1 MSMFHDDLQRIRF
14 VLIGSLIMILALGIG
29 LGIRISTL
37 FGHAAAQNVS
47 DTPLPAFIHQG
58 DKTTIPQGSMLR
70 SRLAV
75 QEVTIKTTPHT
86 ILLPAAV
93 ETDPTRTV
101 NVLPP
106 VVGRVIKLT
115 VGLGDRVVKGQ
126 PLVVIDSG
134 DLAQAYADDDK
145 ARDALKRA
153 ELTLKRVRALHES
166 EAGALKDLEQAE
178 SDYAQARAEFTRAE
192 ARLKEIGAP
201 SDAKDGSRLL
211 TIAAPTTGSII
222 TLTTAPGAF
231 ANDLTASLM
240 TIANLDSVWVTA
252 NVPESDIAHIAKGQS
267 VEISFSAYP
276 SQVFHGKV
284 TFVSQVVEADTRRCK
299 VRIAFPNPDG
309 KFKPNMFAT
318 ASFNVPQ
325 KSAVFV
331 PNSALLMNND
341 RTTVFVEVSPWTF
354 VRRTVL
360 PGYGEGDDS
369 RIDQGLNPGD
379 RIIVKG
385 GVLIND

>member
-1 MSMFHDDLQRIRF
+1 MNIKQPKRF
-14 VLIGSLIMILALGIG
+14 VLIGAGIMILALCIG
-29 LGIRISTL
+29 LGIRISRL
-37 FGHAAAQNVS
+37 SRSAAAQNVS
-47 DTPLPAFIHQG
+47 DTPEPAFIRQG
-58 DKTTIPQGSMLR
+58 DKITIPQGSMLR
-70 SRLAV
+70 SRLLI
-75 QEVTIKTTPHT
+75 QEVNVKTSPHT

-93 ETDPTRTV
+93 EADPARTV
-101 NVLPP
+101 NILPP
-106 VVGRVIKLT
+106 VAGKVIKLT
-115 VGLGDRVVKGQ
+115 VGLGERVVKDQ
-126 PLVVIDSG
+126 PLVVVDSA

-153 ELTLKRVRALHES
+153 ELTLKRVCGLREA

-178 SDYAQARAEFTRAE
+178 SDYAQIRAEFIRAE
-192 ARLKEIGAP
+192 ARLKQIGVP
-201 SDAKDGSRLL
+201 SHPKDDSRLL
-211 TIAAPTTGSII
+211 TITAPMTGSII
-222 TLTTAPGAF
+222 TLSTAPGAF

-240 TIANLDSVWVTA
+240 MIADLASVWLTA

-267 VEISFSAYP
+267 VEVSFPAYP
-276 SQVFHGKV
+276 GQLFHGKV
-284 TFVSQVVEADTRRCK
+284 TFVSAVVEPDTRRCK

-318 ASFNVPQ
+318 ASFNEPQ
-325 KSAVFV
+325 KAAVFV
-331 PNSALLMNND
+331 PNSALLMDND
-341 RTTVFVEVSPWTF
+341 RTTVFVEVSPWIF